1 MESFNLDLRA
11 NQFWPQTDITR
22 ILAFTQRAI
31 ATIQIW
37 IETEGIRES
46 H

>member
-1 MESFNLDLRA
+1 MESFDLDLRA
-11 NQFWPQTDITR
+11 NQFWPQTDIIM
-22 ILAFTQRAI
+22 ILAFTQRAL

-37 IETEGIRES
+37 IETEMVREP